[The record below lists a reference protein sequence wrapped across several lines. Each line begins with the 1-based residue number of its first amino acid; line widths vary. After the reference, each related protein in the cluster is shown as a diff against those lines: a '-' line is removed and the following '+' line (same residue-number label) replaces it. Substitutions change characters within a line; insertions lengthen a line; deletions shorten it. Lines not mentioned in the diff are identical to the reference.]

1 MRRLRRTDRC
11 VWKARSQSA
20 DRTDSGGSSRSTAT
34 RALQRQAAL
43 ADMGTTIL
51 PEHHVSADL
60 MSGALLQLPPDYRIK
75 GADNEVSLAH
85 PGHRHVSAKTRSFVE
100 FAVDYFRNRARST
113 LSSIF
118 TNS

>member
-1 MRRLRRTDRC
+1 VR
-11 VWKARSQSA
+11 
-20 DRTDSGGSSRSTAT
+20 
-34 RALQRQAAL
+34 QRQEQAAL
-43 ADMGTTIL
+43 ADMGMTIL

-60 MSGALLQLPPDYRIK
+60 MSGALLQIK
-75 GADNEVSLAH
+75 GADNEVSLVY
-85 PGHRHVSAKTRSFVE
+85 PGRRHMSAKTRSFVE

>member
-1 MRRLRRTDRC
+1 VR
-11 VWKARSQSA
+11 
-20 DRTDSGGSSRSTAT
+20 
-34 RALQRQAAL
+34 QRQEQAAL
-43 ADMGTTIL
+43 ADMGMTIL

-75 GADNEVSLAH
+75 GADNEVSLVY
-85 PGHRHVSAKTRSFVE
+85 PGRRHMSAKTRSFVE